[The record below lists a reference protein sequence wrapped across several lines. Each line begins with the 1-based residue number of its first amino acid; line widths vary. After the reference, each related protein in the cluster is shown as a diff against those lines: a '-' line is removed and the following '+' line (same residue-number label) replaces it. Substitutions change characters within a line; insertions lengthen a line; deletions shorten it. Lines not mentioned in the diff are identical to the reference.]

1 MENAILIMAQTY
13 GVSILGYEGCPKHLG
28 GIDSSNLL
36 NNPLR
41 LVLLSKSPFKRWQN
55 HGPGRSSNLPE
66 ITQPAKA
73 ELILESRQPGS
84 GIKAAWLRLS
94 SEPRSNL
101 PTGSETG
108 PNYRRGQM
116 LGQEGNEPRCFP
128 QGTELPWAKP
138 CTVGQ
143 QHNLQDPVRNEN
155 TGLLFKK
162 QGKRAIKK
170 IL

>member
-41 LVLLSKSPFKRWQN
+41 SVLLSKSPFKRWQN

-84 GIKAAWLRLS
+84 GLALNLGAICQQDQRQGQITEEVKCLVKKEMSQDAF
-94 SEPRSNL
+94 PRAQNCLGRNPALWASNIICR
-101 PTGSETG
+101 TQCEMKTQVSCSKS
-108 PNYRRGQM
+108 R
-116 LGQEGNEPRCFP
+116 
-128 QGTELPWAKP
+128 
-138 CTVGQ
+138 
-143 QHNLQDPVRNEN
+143 EN
-155 TGLLFKK
+155 V
-162 QGKRAIKK
+162 Q
-170 IL
+170 